1 MALYAR
7 HPRFTVALLI
17 LIFISLV
24 MFASDSAS
32 LGSVRSAAFGKSRD
46 AALAEALASQ
56 EMYYEEMLQ
65 RRQQLI
71 KKWGPT
77 PDQVDP

>member
-24 MFASDSAS
+24 MFASDSTS
-32 LGSVRSAAFGKSRD
+32 FSSVRSIAFSKSRD
-46 AALAEALASQ
+46 AALAEVLAL
-56 EMYYEEMLQ
+56 EETHYEEIVQ

-77 PDQVDP
+77 PDKVDP

>member
-7 HPRFTVALLI
+7 HPRFTVTLLI

-24 MFASDSAS
+24 MFAGDSAPLS
-32 LGSVRSAAFGKSRD
+32 SMAFRKSRD
-46 AALAEALASQ
+46 AVLAEALALD
-56 EMYYEEMLQ
+56 EMYYQEMVQ

-77 PDQVDP
+77 PDKVDP